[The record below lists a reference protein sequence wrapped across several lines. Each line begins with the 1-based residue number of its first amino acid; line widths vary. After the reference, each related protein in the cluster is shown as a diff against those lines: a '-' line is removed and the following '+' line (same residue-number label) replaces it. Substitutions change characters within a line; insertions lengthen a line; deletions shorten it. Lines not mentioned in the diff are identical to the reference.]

1 MCLRLG
7 FKTEFSLI
15 KLGRKQAAART
26 RNNCFM
32 LVELIVDLFI
42 EVPLEF
48 LYRIFRGPACPKC
61 GNRLKYAGRGT
72 TDQIQ
77 CVMCDRN
84 WRKEG
89 QTFCRLT
96 RVTPDRERCL

>member
-1 MCLRLG
+1 MCLRRG
-7 FKTEFSLI
+7 FRPEFALVE
-15 KLGRKQAAART
+15 LGRKQAAART

-48 LYRIFRGPACPKC
+48 LYRTFRGPSCPKC
-61 GNRLKYAGRGT
+61 GNRLKYAGRGK

-89 QTFCRLT
+89 PNFL
-96 RVTPDRERCL
+96 PLDSGNA